1 MRPLLFDTDIV
12 SYFLKGHPV
21 VRDFVASSI
30 SSDSPLT
37 FSLITYY
44 EILSG
49 LMHRDAYS
57 RLATFKAFANTC
69 QILPLTPQSIIFSAE
84 LYADLRRQ
92 GTPVDDIDL
101 LIAGV
106 ALEYNL
112 TLVTNN
118 LRHFGKIQRLTLHSL
133 PLEQA

>member
-1 MRPLLFDTDIV
+1 
-12 SYFLKGHPV
+12 
-21 VRDFVASSI
+21 
-30 SSDSPLT
+30 
-37 FSLITYY
+37 
-44 EILSG
+44 
-49 LMHRDAYS
+49 MHRDARS

-69 QILPLTPQSIIFSAE
+69 QILPLTPQSIIYSAE

-92 GTPVDDIDL
+92 GTPVDDTDL

-118 LRHFGKIQRLTLHSL
+118 LRHFGKIQRLTLYPL
-133 PLEQA
+133 PLHGGNSSGKAKNIVKNNHNYCLKIIIVSE